1 MNQPL
6 KQLFVPETVLS
17 QIKDARS
24 VRRKRTTWGKS
35 KLTKYQSELIQLRAI
50 GASFVD
56 LQFWLL
62 KEKRVKASP
71 STFKRFLEKVCTTT
85 NKEN

>member
-6 KQLFVPETVLS
+6 KRLFEPEAELS
-17 QIKDARS
+17 KVKDARS

-50 GASFVD
+50 GASLVD
-56 LQFWLL
+56 LQYWLL

-71 STFKRFLEKVCTTT
+71 STFKRFLEKVCATTD
-85 NKEN
+85 KEN